1 MRPGRNGKTSPDR
14 AYFSMVWVNPL
25 DVSLVEIGYSHN
37 DEPRLKWHR
46 DYSSSIYNPFEAIL
60 GLLYPQKFQ
69 LHQYV
74 IHCCVDVR
82 HVGLAELLFNR
93 LGEGYIGD
101 AGGFGQSPAGFSVSS
116 PDDCTTAYWE
126 DAAKSSDLLQENG
139 EYERRKAVALAKP
152 VHNLVEQFQGV
163 VPPEDLALDDN
174 GLIAYIAETERRL
187 DGRTDDVVYLEE
199 AADFY
204 RAE

>member
-126 DAAKSSDLLQENG
+126 DAAKSSLKQMEVEAIQKVEKDRRTAMEQEKQRPSPRK
-139 EYERRKAVALAKP
+139 RR
-152 VHNLVEQFQGV
+152 
-163 VPPEDLALDDN
+163 
-174 GLIAYIAETERRL
+174 I
-187 DGRTDDVVYLEE
+187 
-199 AADFY
+199 
-204 RAE
+204 